1 MPKEIYPI
9 PGTKKN
15 MVVEKDNAGN
25 LISVK
30 DDEGKPAQKV
40 NLREVTINIK
50 CEAIDAAVIE
60 VPDGTTFVTKHNPT
74 CRWYFICGNWYY
86 ICWG

>member
-9 PGTKKN
+9 PGTQKK
-15 MVVEKDNAGN
+15 MVVEKDNAGH

-40 NLREVTINIK
+40 DLKEGTITVR
-50 CEAIDAAVIE
+50 CGAIEAAVIE
-60 VPDGTTFVTKHNPT
+60 VPDGTTFATKHNPT